1 MNVMGIVMTAASVFS
16 ILGGVMNWEWFMT
29 HRKAQFV
36 CGLCGRGGARVFYVV
51 LGAALVTFGVLLAT
65 DVIRDT
71 D

>member
-1 MNVMGIVMTAASVFS
+1 MNVMGIALLVAGVFS
-16 ILGGVMNWEWFMT
+16 ILGGVLNWDWFMN

-36 CGLCGRGGARVFYVV
+36 CSICGRGGARIFYVV

-65 DVIRDT
+65 GVIRDT